1 MSIWLE
7 CVIGI
12 FAAVGLICILKAVY
26 DIIFTGYFR
35 TDGQTELFLYA
46 SGTDPKVEQLIATAA
61 QIRRM
66 YLPALIVVFV
76 ENGEAD
82 PEKFN
87 YAKALC
93 TRRHMEYIE

>member
-12 FAAVGLICILKAVY
+12 FAATGLICILKAVY
-26 DIIFTGYFR
+26 DIIFIGYFR
-35 TDGQTELFLYA
+35 ISGKTELFLYA
-46 SGTDPKVEQLIATAA
+46 CGTDPKAERLIATAA
-61 QIRRM
+61 QIRRL
-66 YLPALIVVFV
+66 YLPALVVVFM

-93 TRRHMEYIE
+93 ARRHMEYIE